1 MAPLIGS
8 HVDQLDPIAE
18 AAARDAAAVQIF
30 LGDPQ
35 SWKAPS
41 VAYAGGAA
49 ALKAAAE
56 QADVAIYVH
65 APYGINVAS
74 VNNRIRIPSRK
85 LLQQTVTLAAEIGAR
100 GVVVH
105 GGHITAADG
114 PDVGFENWRKAVDQ
128 LDQHCPV
135 FIENTAGGD
144 HAMARR
150 LEAIAKLWDA
160 VGHSGIGLCL
170 DTCHAFAGG
179 IPLESAVADIKAI
192 TGRIDLIHANDSQ
205 GGFDSGVDRHA
216 NLTSG
221 QQGQGTTGAID
232 PTVIAAVIREAG
244 CPAICETPGGSAEQA
259 ADIKWLRD
267 RVG

>member
-1 MAPLIGS
+1 MAQRIGS
-8 HVDQLDPIAE
+8 HVGQEDPIAE
-18 AAARDAAAVQIF
+18 AAARRAGVGPIPP
-30 LGDPQ
+30 GDPQ
-35 SWKAPS
+35 SWKAPT
-41 VAYAGGAA
+41 VAHAGGAA

-65 APYGINVAS
+65 AAYIINVAS
-74 VNNRIRIPSRK
+74 TNNRIRIPSRK

-105 GGHITAADG
+105 GGHITAKDD
-114 PDVGFENWRKAVDQ
+114 PDAGFDNWRKAVDQ
-128 LDQHCPV
+128 LEQHCPV
-135 FIENTAGGD
+135 FIENTAGGEN
-144 HAMARR
+144 AMGRR
-150 LEAIAKLWDA
+150 LDAIAKLWDA

-179 IPLESAVADIKAI
+179 IPLESAVADLKAI
-192 TGRIDLIHANDSQ
+192 TGRVDLVHANDSQ

-216 NLTSG
+216 NFG
-221 QQGQGTTGAID
+221 DGAID
-232 PTVIAAVIREAG
+232 SADVIAQVIKDAG
-244 CPAICETPGGSAEQA
+244 CPAVCETPNGAEAQA